1 MSDIVETKNEKE
13 LKTLKEVKSIILRLK
28 RISEELNLSNNQIR
42 MLFQENGFEFWRQNG
57 MEEMMEELGLQS
69 CLVPGEPVD
78 ISNDSLAILRAQI
91 DEDVRQT
98 EASLNEGVVMLM
110 KGPSIY

>member
-69 CLVPGEPVD
+69 CLVPGELVD